1 MRSKTTIAQPV
12 KHSSRVLRKVKK
24 NLIEPVDFA
33 EVFGGSLQMKLVGGC
48 YYCGFQNEEQRA
60 HAWGSSFT
68 RAYRNMLKNFHEKYM
83 IWKGIKNNLWENLI
97 WAGADF
103 YQQKAKDP
111 EQVKKIV

>member
-1 MRSKTTIAQPV
+1 MFNNQTIAQPV
-12 KHSSRVLRKVKK
+12 KHSSRVLRRVKN
-24 NLIEPVDFA
+24 NLIELVDFA

-83 IWKGIKNNLWENLI
+83 I
-97 WAGADF
+97 
-103 YQQKAKDP
+103 
-111 EQVKKIV
+111 

>member
-12 KHSSRVLRKVKK
+12 KRSNRVLRRVKK

-83 IWKGIKNNLWENLI
+83 I
-97 WAGADF
+97 
-103 YQQKAKDP
+103 
-111 EQVKKIV
+111 